1 MGKALW
7 YGGGVQFHDNAGDPL
22 AGGKIYTYE
31 VGTTTPKT
39 AYQDSDLTTPHA
51 NPIILDAYGRP
62 PSGQIWFDGDTKALV
77 YDADDVLITPVGGD
91 NLNPDAEGFGSWADK
106 DSGVLTKTA
115 AYTVAVADD
124 GKAIVAT
131 SGTWTLTLPAAATAG
146 DGFVLNFL
154 NIGTGVV
161 TMDGDG
167 SETINGSTTL
177 AFGYGEGCDLRCDGV
192 NWHAIINGAMQKMA
206 SGTVASAATLD
217 ITGLTA
223 AYREIRLVFDGL
235 KPATDNVPF
244 RLRLSDD
251 GGSTYEADAA
261 DYAWNYIW
269 ATEAGTTGALGDDEA
284 AFIELTGNSGNQAAE
299 EMSGEIIL
307 LNPAGTGITQV
318 LFRVS
323 YQSNGPALNVNH
335 GSGQIQA
342 AGPTTAFRVFFSSGN
357 IAAMN
362 YTLYGVR
369 A

>member
-124 GKAIVAT
+124 GKVIVAT

-146 DGFVLNFL
+146 DG
-154 NIGTGVV
+154 GQST
-161 TMDGDG
+161 DGDTG
-167 SETINGSTTL
+167 GN
-177 AFGYGEGCDLRCDGV
+177 DLYQVG
-192 NWHAIINGAMQKMA
+192 IIQQRRIFQ
-206 SGTVASAATLD
+206 D
-217 ITGLTA
+217 
-223 AYREIRLVFDGL
+223 RR
-235 KPATDNVPF
+235 
-244 RLRLSDD
+244 
-251 GGSTYEADAA
+251 
-261 DYAWNYIW
+261 
-269 ATEAGTTGALGDDEA
+269 GDD
-284 AFIELTGNSGNQAAE
+284 
-299 EMSGEIIL
+299 L
-307 LNPAGTGITQV
+307 LDVLRQLHDNGLRHDLGIAD
-318 LFRVS
+318 
-323 YQSNGPALNVNH
+323 GI
-335 GSGQIQA
+335 GQGRTDIHQ
-342 AGPTTAFRVFFSSGN
+342 P
-357 IAAMN
+357 
-362 YTLYGVR
+362 VR
-369 A
+369 